1 MRSFTVACVLALA
14 TAAPA
19 WHNTDEKTACYDA
32 TTKMTCAF
40 PSGVVVLRP
49 PAGYW
54 QLFAS
59 GRAEYYDTASSHL
72 PSREGETNYKLGN
85 VQRTLTQKNDSD
97 FVPVRPRPVVR
108 LPKPDY

>member
-40 PSGVVVLRP
+40 PSGTTYDK
-49 PAGYW
+49 A
-54 QLFAS
+54 FSMAAS
-59 GRAEYYDTASSHL
+59 LAACPNGVAVSTESRATYDCYDENTC
-72 PSREGETNYKLGN
+72 R
-85 VQRTLTQKNDSD
+85 
-97 FVPVRPRPVVR
+97 
-108 LPKPDY
+108 